1 MRRMARYEGSTGVL
15 AMKTLLSRFMH
26 DEAASAAVEYS
37 VVASIVSLA
46 VVTAAIT
53 IGTSLNS
60 ILQNVSGKF

>member
-1 MRRMARYEGSTGVL
+1 MRRTARYEGSTGVL
-15 AMKTLLSRFMH
+15 AMKTLLSRFML